1 MIDDPILIRL
11 VGEAAQA
18 AARVQAYLVSHEPP
32 DDELIP
38 LNRAAELFRRS
49 IDTMRRWAKVEG
61 FGVKI
66 DGVWFL
72 RRSML
77 ILHGKI

>member
-1 MIDDPILIRL
+1 MTDDPILVRL
-11 VGEAAQA
+11 VDEAAQA
-18 AARVQAYLVSHEPP
+18 AARVQAYLASREPP

-38 LNRAAELFRRS
+38 LNKASELFRRS
-49 IDTMRRWAKVEG
+49 VDTMRRWAKVEG

-77 ILHGKI
+77 SLHGKI